1 MLGEELEEGNGLLN
15 VFEVGSDLQPAAE
28 ALQLA
33 PDGGVFI
40 ENGCR

>member
-1 MLGEELEEGNGLLN
+1 MLGGNLEEGNGVLN
-15 VFEVGSDLQPAAE
+15 VFDVGGDLQLAAE
-28 ALQLA
+28 ALPLA